1 MPVVNISFRGLFII
15 FIVALYSNGCDKNN
29 GVEAVPPQ
37 RLEWSIDNGTIQ
49 TAETISFISVAI
61 YNYVY
66 ATKGTTDFYFATSST
81 LVGSYSPLSANGT
94 MGLTI
99 SGTQYSNLGCEIII
113 SSNSNSRLKG
123 TFSGTFAIVN
133 VDTISITG
141 AFEDVV
147 YY

>member
-1 MPVVNISFRGLFII
+1 MNSSFRGLFLIC
-15 FIVALYSNGCDKNN
+15 IVAFFTNGCEKDS

-37 RLEWSIDNGTIQ
+37 HLAWSIDNGTTQ
-49 TAETISFISVAI
+49 AAETISFINVAN

-99 SGTQYSNLGCEIII
+99 AGTQYSNLGCEIII
-113 SSNSNSRLKG
+113 TSNANSRLKG

-133 VDTISITG
+133 VDTIGITG
-141 AFEDVV
+141 IFEDVV

>member
-1 MPVVNISFRGLFII
+1 MNSSFRCLFII
-15 FIVALYSNGCDKNN
+15 FIISCCTNGCEKDSA
-29 GVEAVPPQ
+29 VEAVPPQ
-37 RLEWSIDNGTIQ
+37 KLEWSVDNGMTQ
-49 TAETISFISVAI
+49 AAETITFISVAN

-81 LVGSYSPLSANGT
+81 LVGTYSPLSANGT

-99 SGTQYSNLGCEIII
+99 AGTQYSNLGCEIII
-113 SSNSNSRLKG
+113 SSNANSRLKG
-123 TFSGTFAIVN
+123 NFSGTFAIVN

-141 AFEDVV
+141 IFEDVA

>member
-1 MPVVNISFRGLFII
+1 MNISFRGVFII
-15 FIVALYSNGCDKNN
+15 FIVALCTNGCEKSS

-37 RLEWSIDNGTIQ
+37 HVEWIIDNGTTQ
-49 TAETISFISVAI
+49 TAETISFIRLAN
-61 YNYVY
+61 YNYIY
-66 ATKGTTDFYFATSST
+66 ATKGTTDLYLATTST
-81 LVGSYSPLSANGT
+81 LVGTYSPLSANGT

-113 SSNSNSRLKG
+113 SSNSNSTLKG

-141 AFEDVV
+141 SFEDVA
-147 YY
+147 YN